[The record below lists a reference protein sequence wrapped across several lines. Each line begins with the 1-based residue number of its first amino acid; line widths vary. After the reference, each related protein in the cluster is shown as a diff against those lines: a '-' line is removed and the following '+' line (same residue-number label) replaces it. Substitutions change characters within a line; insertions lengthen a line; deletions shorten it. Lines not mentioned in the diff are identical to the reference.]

1 MSSSNPDEIRADIER
16 TRHELSRD
24 VDALAEKASPTRAV
38 HRQGDRVRERM
49 TSLKESVMGSP
60 TDPFSAHSEPGLRDR
75 AGDLADETRHRAQDL
90 AHEAQHRAE
99 DAVHAVQRTPAQV
112 RRRTRGNPLAAGL
125 IALGAGWLV
134 GSLIPAS
141 RAEQE
146 AAERVKDEAGP
157 LVDEV
162 KSTAQDMGEHLKP
175 QAQEAVDS
183 VKDTATT
190 GMEHVKA
197 EGQDQAGQLKDQSA
211 QAART
216 VRDTD
221 QGS

>member
-1 MSSSNPDEIRADIER
+1 MSSNPDEIRADIER

-24 VDALAEKASPTRAV
+24 VDALAEKASPARAV

-60 TDPFSAHSEPGLRDR
+60 TDPFSAHSEPGWRDR
-75 AGDLADETRHRAQDL
+75 AGELAGETRHRAQDL

-134 GSLIPAS
+134 GSLIPS
-141 RAEQE
+141 SQPEQQ
-146 AAERVKDEAGP
+146 AAERAKEQAAP
-157 LVDEV
+157 LVDQA
-162 KSTAQDMGEHLKP
+162 KSAAQQIGENLKP
-175 QAQEAVDS
+175 QAQEAVDA

-190 GMEHVKA
+190 GAEHVKA
-197 EGQDQAGQLKDQSA
+197 EGQDQADQLKDEST
-211 QAART
+211 QAAQT
-216 VRDTD
+216 VKD
-221 QGS
+221 QAQHS